1 MTLTFPIPVRA
12 VAYDLDGTLV
22 DSVGDL
28 AYAGN
33 LMREELGLPP
43 LPEVEIKT
51 FIGKGI
57 ANLVRRALQKGREQE
72 PIADDYFHNALHIY
86 EQHYE
91 HVLCRTT
98 RPYPRAIDGLE
109 AALDKGLSL
118 AVITNKAARFTTRML
133 DELDLAKYFELRL
146 SGDSLA
152 HKKPHPEPL
161 LYAAQHFGIH
171 PRELLM
177 VGDSENDAEAAHNA
191 GSPTFILSYGYFQGD
206 DLAELKATAIIA
218 DLVEAAKLIEN
229 SAFAKRTINS

>member
-91 HVLCRTT
+91 RVLCRTT

-191 GSPTFILSYGYFQGD
+191 GSPTFILSYGYFQGH

-229 SAFAKRTINS
+229 SALAKRTINS

>member
-12 VAYDLDGTLV
+12 IAYDLDGTLV

-43 LPEVEIKT
+43 LPEEEIKT

-72 PIADDYFHNALHIY
+72 PIADDCFHNALHIY

-91 HVLCRTT
+91 RVLCRTT

-191 GSPTFILSYGYFQGD
+191 GSPTFILSYGYFQGH